1 MPFYQCQTPEGLLD
15 EDKRAKLANEIT
27 RIHCETTGAPKM
39 FVHVAFTEAKRGTCY
54 SGGELSKVSI
64 VNVTWRAGRPIE
76 LKQTF
81 LKTVAEMWARE
92 TRTDVK
98 DVLVAITE
106 LPAENAFEFGQI
118 LPNPSQEKEWLT
130 QHGFAKVPA

>member
-15 EDKRAKLANEIT
+15 EAQRVKLANEIT
-27 RIHCETTGAPKM
+27 RIHCEMTGAPKM
-39 FVHVAFTEAKRGTCY
+39 FVHVAFAEAKRGTCY
-54 SGGELSKVSI
+54 SGGEISRVSF
-64 VNVTWRAGRPIE
+64 VNATWRAGRTIE

-92 TRTDVK
+92 TRTEIK
-98 DVLVAITE
+98 DVLVAISE

-118 LPNPSQEKEWLT
+118 LPNPSQDKQWLT
-130 QHGFAKVPA
+130 QHGFDKV

>member
-15 EDKRAKLANEIT
+15 EAKRVKLANEIT
-27 RIHCETTGAPKM
+27 RIHCEMTGAPKI
-39 FVHVAFTEAKRGTCY
+39 FVHVAFAEAKRGTCY
-54 SGGELSKVSI
+54 SGGEISRVSF
-64 VNVTWRAGRPIE
+64 VNATWRAGRTIE

-98 DVLVAITE
+98 DVLVAIAE

-118 LPNPSQEKEWLT
+118 LPNPSQDKQWLT
-130 QHGFAKVPA
+130 QHGFAKLPE

>member
-15 EDKRAKLANEIT
+15 EEKRAKLANEIT

-64 VNVTWRAGRPIE
+64 VNATWRAGRPIE

-81 LKTVAEMWARE
+81 LKTVAEMWRVKRAR
-92 TRTDVK
+92 TSRTCSSPSPSC
-98 DVLVAITE
+98 
-106 LPAENAFEFGQI
+106 LPRMHLSSVRSFPIRVRKRNG
-118 LPNPSQEKEWLT
+118 
-130 QHGFAKVPA
+130 

>member
-15 EDKRAKLANEIT
+15 EAKRAKLANEIT
-27 RIHCETTGAPKM
+27 RIHCEMTGAPRM
-39 FVHVAFTEAKRGTCY
+39 FVHVAFVEAKRGTCY
-54 SGGELSKVSI
+54 SGGEFSKVSF
-64 VNVTWRAGRPIE
+64 VFANWRAGRPIE

-98 DVLVAITE
+98 DVLVSISE
-106 LPAENAFEFGQI
+106 LPAENAMEFGQI
-118 LPNPSQEKEWLT
+118 LPPPNQEKEWLT
-130 QHGFAKVPA
+130 QHGFTEAPA

>member
-15 EDKRAKLANEIT
+15 EDKRAKLADEIT

-64 VNVTWRAGRPIE
+64 VNATWRAGRPIE

-92 TRTDVK
+92 TRTD
-98 DVLVAITE
+98 TCSSPSPSC
-106 LPAENAFEFGQI
+106 LPRMHLSSARSFPIRVRIRNG
-118 LPNPSQEKEWLT
+118 
-130 QHGFAKVPA
+130 

>member
-1 MPFYQCQTPEGLLD
+1 MPFYQCQTPEGLLN
-15 EDKRAKLANEIT
+15 EAQREKLANEIT
-27 RIHCETTGAPKM
+27 RIHCEATGAPRM

-54 SGGELSKVSI
+54 SGGELSTVSF
-64 VNVTWRAGRPIE
+64 VNATWRAGRTVE
-76 LKQTF
+76 LKQKF

-92 TRTDVK
+92 THTDVN

-118 LPNPSQEKEWLT
+118 LPNPSQDKEWLT
-130 QHGFAKVPA
+130 QHGFSKVPA